1 MGRGQRKRKPSQ
13 PDDRRR
19 WSSHKYWTWK
29 RRQNAILMHKRLEEE
44 RQAELEF
51 EEIIEEE
58 EDHTKSV
65 APAPSAPVQHVVPES
80 VAPPPSAPVQHAVL
94 VLESVA
100 PAPSAPVQDA
110 VLEGLFVEHRWPK
123 TPQPQLQTHTEA
135 DATARQTAKPSSR
148 RPRPSCSVMVM
159 VGSSLA
165 SKGPKGPKGQ
175 IVPPPVRSHIPKMVP
190 PPKPKP
196 LLAVQNK
203 PLSVMRVEALL
214 ALQCAQSKA
223 FPHRRPSES

>member
-1 MGRGQRKRKPSQ
+1 MLPQQLQKSEACCHNNTKNHSSTIEKTMSQ
-13 PDDRRR
+13 TKYFFSSILYPLRASSLVQSMEQSPRTFLPLAAAEDRRR
-19 WSSHKYWTWK
+19 E
-29 RRQNAILMHKRLEEE
+29 IRLEFHNQIQ
-44 RQAELEF
+44 RLRALEKIIQNLLITG
-51 EEIIEEE
+51 EI
-58 EDHTKSV
+58 
-65 APAPSAPVQHVVPES
+65 
-80 VAPPPSAPVQHAVL
+80 L
-94 VLESVA
+94 
-100 PAPSAPVQDA
+100 
-110 VLEGLFVEHRWPK
+110 PK

-159 VGSSLA
+159 AGSSLA